1 MRHINIDEI
10 LLEFAAVFGCC
21 CWFRFSQHPCLNMY
35 VHSLEKSSCEA
46 LVCCAVRACFTNII
60 LYLYIVACFLSIP
73 MWACE
78 RSKHVCTIVYINAG
92 LCMVCFQNLDVRCRY
107 SFSMLGSM
115 VSVDVI
121 CIYVYIG
128 WYYILYSHTSDI
140 TWHCAFGDAEKKED
154 NRVYGTG
161 IFIVRALL
169 LEWMLFC
176 ILCGRIYVLSVYSCF
191 FFHPLRNAF

>member
-10 LLEFAAVFGCC
+10 LLEFTAVLGCC

-35 VHSLEKSSCEA
+35 VHPLEKSSCEA
-46 LVCCAVRACFTNII
+46 LVFCAVRACFTNII
-60 LYLYIVACFLSIP
+60 LYLYIVACFLSVP

-107 SFSMLGSM
+107 SFSMLGGM

-121 CIYVYIG
+121 CI
-128 WYYILYSHTSDI
+128 SHGYHMALCLWWCGKKRRQPSVRYRHF
-140 TWHCAFGDAEKKED
+140 HCARFTLGMDAFLYFMWT
-154 NRVYGTG
+154 NLCT
-161 IFIVRALL
+161 FCLQLL
-169 LEWMLFC
+169 
-176 ILCGRIYVLSVYSCF
+176 